1 MTQDFQ
7 FNVFFFSVYCYR
19 VLNAYCCIQL
29 FFFSSPFQG
38 ILSLLYL
45 ASSDMYALI
54 NYVGFATWLS
64 IGMAIVSLLYLR
76 YSRPEMPRPIKV
88 HLVWPIIYTIV
99 TVYLVV
105 LPLYASPTETGK
117 HCGSLSI
124 GENLVSV

>member
-1 MTQDFQ
+1 
-7 FNVFFFSVYCYR
+7 
-19 VLNAYCCIQL
+19 
-29 FFFSSPFQG
+29 
-38 ILSLLYL
+38 
-45 ASSDMYALI
+45 MYALI

-88 HLVWPIIYTIV
+88 HLFWPIIYTIV

-117 HCGSLSI
+117 DGWS
-124 GENLVSV
+124 SVFPLANP